1 FLVKISGMDRS
12 SWAVIMSSVST
23 KQRPRRRARMRPTE
37 DLPAPM
43 KPTRI
48 TLSDIAPT
56 IVSPAAAGALSA
68 HGDQASARPIG
79 ALAHPA
85 ASGLGEV
92 VVHAHG
98 GSHADQEGDAL
109 GRRHHARGVEGD
121 PDRLARAQREEGRL
135 LGSVPARIARAD
147 TVGHLDPGRD

>member
-1 FLVKISGMDRS
+1 MDRP

-56 IVSPAAAGALSA
+56 ILSPAAAAALPA
-68 HGDQASARPIG
+68 HGDQGGHPPIG

-85 ASGLGEV
+85 ASALGEV

-98 GSHADQEGDAL
+98 WSHADQEGDTL
-109 GRRHHARGVEGD
+109 GRRHHARGIEGD
-121 PDRLARAQREEGRL
+121 PDRLTRAQRE
-135 LGSVPARIARAD
+135 
-147 TVGHLDPGRD
+147 